1 MHFYFQALSKSIKFN
16 NFEDFFLLKAQSQ
29 YHADPVEGASPNV
42 GRFCVR
48 RDQSGFGLSGS
59 FSY

>member
-29 YHADPVEGASPNV
+29 YHVDPVEGASPNV
-42 GRFCVR
+42 GRFCVEGINL
-48 RDQSGFGLSGS
+48 DFGLSGS